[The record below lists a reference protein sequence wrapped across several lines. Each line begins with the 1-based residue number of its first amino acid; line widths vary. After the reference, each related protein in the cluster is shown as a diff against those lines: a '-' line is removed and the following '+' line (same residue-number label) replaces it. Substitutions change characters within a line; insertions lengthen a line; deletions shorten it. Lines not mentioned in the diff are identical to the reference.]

1 MARKGKQAVRNGGLP
16 AWLLVVIGIIVGAV
30 GMFAVLQT
38 GHMPISRPDNGPQ
51 PTAATSSEGD
61 GGRGIAAQKQATE
74 PRYDFYSVLPQKEVV
89 IPDAQL
95 DAQVKAEQQQAS
107 TTQEASSA
115 ENGAA
120 NDTTAST
127 SSPSAKGQYLLQ
139 VASFPNAS
147 DADALKARLAL
158 NGFRAEVEKVTI
170 KGQTWNRVRL
180 GPYSSA
186 TALEA
191 DRKKLEA
198 QGFHAIALKER
209 Q

>member
-16 AWLLVVIGIIVGAV
+16 AWLLVVIGIVVGAI

-38 GHMPISRPDNGPQ
+38 GHMPISRPDNAPQ
-51 PTAATSSEGD
+51 PTAAASSEND
-61 GGRGIAAQKQATE
+61 GGRGIAAKKQDSE

-89 IPDAQL
+89 IPDAQI
-95 DAQVKAEQQQAS
+95 DAQIKAEQQAAS
-107 TTQEASSA
+107 EPESASASNDTAKQTTGSTASS
-115 ENGAA
+115 
-120 NDTTAST
+120 
-127 SSPSAKGQYLLQ
+127 SAKGEYLLQ
-139 VASFPNAS
+139 VASFPDAS

-158 NGFRAEVEKVTI
+158 NGFRAEVEQVTI
-170 KGQTWNRVRL
+170 KGETWNRVRL
-180 GPYSSA
+180 GPYTSA

-209 Q
+209 K

>member
-1 MARKGKQAVRNGGLP
+1 MARKGKQAIRNGGLP
-16 AWLLVVIGIIVGAV
+16 AWLLVVIGIVVGAI
-30 GMFAVLQT
+30 GMFVVLQT

-51 PTAATSSEGD
+51 PTAATSSEGN

-95 DAQVKAEQQQAS
+95 DAQVKAEQQAS
-107 TTQEASSA
+107 TTQETSGADTGSAS
-115 ENGAA
+115 E
-120 NDTTAST
+120 TTASKA
-127 SSPSAKGQYLLQ
+127 PQSAKGQYLLQ
-139 VASFPNAS
+139 VASFPNAG